1 MVHVVKVK
9 VWQQQQLLLVSFACA
24 SEEMQR
30 CNNCHRHRGEPV
42 RGEASIADVPL
53 QQTAASSET
62 GRTSFAV
69 GKQGVVVCSSMRCD
83 RCDRRSC
90 MQK

>member
-1 MVHVVKVK
+1 MVQVVKVK
-9 VWQQQQLLLVSFACA
+9 AWQQQQLLLVSFACA

-30 CNNCHRHRGEPV
+30 CYNCHRHRGEPV

-69 GKQGVVVCSSMRCD
+69 GSQ
-83 RCDRRSC
+83 RSC
-90 MQK
+90 AGMLIHAIATIDRSLTC

>member
-9 VWQQQQLLLVSFACA
+9 VWQQQQQLLLVSFACA

-30 CNNCHRHRGEPV
+30 CCNCHRHRGEPV

-53 QQTAASSET
+53 QQTAASSAT

-69 GKQGVVVCSSMRCD
+69 GSQ
-83 RCDRRSC
+83 RRLVLE
-90 MQK
+90 